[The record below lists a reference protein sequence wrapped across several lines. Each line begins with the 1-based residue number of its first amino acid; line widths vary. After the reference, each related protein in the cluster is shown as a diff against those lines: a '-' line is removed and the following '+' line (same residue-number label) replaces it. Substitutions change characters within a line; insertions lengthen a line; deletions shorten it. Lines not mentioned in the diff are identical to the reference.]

1 MTRCELLLALGEA
14 RARAGDRERAKEAMY
29 EAAQLAERHG
39 LREQLG
45 RAALGYGGRIIW
57 DVSRD
62 DARLVPL
69 LERALEA
76 VDEADSPMRVRLLAR
91 LAGGPLRDASFPPER
106 KARLSEEALAMARR
120 LDGDSA
126 TLAYAM
132 HGYILGHHSPDH
144 VRAQLEL
151 ATELIEVAGRA
162 GDKERV
168 FDGHEERFDAL
179 VELGDVEAA
188 RVELAAMARVAR
200 ELRQPSQA
208 WLVGAHEALLALLA
222 GPLEEAERLVERA
235 RATSA
240 NARRA
245 GTRPSPIGSSST
257 RCVASRIGWARSRS
271 SSADRSPSSR
281 RTRSFAACRRTCS
294 RSWARTTRR
303 APRSRRSPAAAAPR
317 CPSTRSG
324 S

>member
-1 MTRCELLLALGEA
+1 
-14 RARAGDRERAKEAMY
+14 MY

-106 KARLSEEALAMARR
+106 KARLSEQALAMARR
-120 LDGDSA
+120 LEGDTRDPRLRDA
-126 TLAYAM
+126 RLHPRPPLAR
-132 HGYILGHHSPDH
+132 PR
-144 VRAQLEL
+144 RAQLEL
-151 ATELIEVAGRA
+151 ASELIEVAGRA

-179 VELGDVEAA
+179 VELG
-188 RVELAAMARVAR
+188 RH
-200 ELRQPSQA
+200 PGGPG
-208 WLVGAHEALLALLA
+208 GAGGD
-222 GPLEEAERLVERA
+222 GPRGA
-235 RATSA
+235 
-240 NARRA
+240 
-245 GTRPSPIGSSST
+245 
-257 RCVASRIGWARSRS
+257 
-271 SSADRSPSSR
+271 
-281 RTRSFAACRRTCS
+281 
-294 RSWARTTRR
+294 
-303 APRSRRSPAAAAPR
+303 
-317 CPSTRSG
+317 
-324 S
+324 